1 MKLNI
6 EFFINNFIDAIG
18 AGIYKITVKHHNKE
32 ELLYIGESVFVLV
45 RCATHLFKFKK
56 DPNYLGFTHESVQ
69 DEDITLKLE
78 LIETCSN
85 TEIRKKKE
93 KEYIKKYR
101 PKMQSGVSDRMRP
114 IEEKIEVLTN
124 FLSS

>member
-32 ELLYIGESVFVLV
+32 EHLYIGESVFVLV

-93 KEYIKKYR
+93 KEYRKKCFYNIYYYINYNFN
-101 PKMQSGVSDRMRP
+101 G
-114 IEEKIEVLTN
+114 ITYKIIY
-124 FLSS
+124 